1 MWRTVF
7 SEKAILS
14 LILLPS
20 TEGVWLCPVTVF
32 TDQEPH
38 PTVKKKKLIGSTKI
52 TYFGFKMAIFAR
64 GIFSDPVWMSFYGSF
79 KNIFS
84 EQDSDMWGHLVKGK
98 NTETQLFLSKF
109 LKWFTCWMWNGQ
121 LKYWYICKKI
131 KHLALKAKPKKQQPK
146 IEEETMTKS
155 YLHHL
160 TLNKPTA
167 HEDPNYEVNS
177 NIKW

>member
-1 MWRTVF
+1 MWRAVF
-7 SEKAILS
+7 SENLAILS

-38 PTVKKKKLIGSTKI
+38 PTVKKNKNSLDLQKWPILDSKWPFLPEE
-52 TYFGFKMAIFAR
+52 Y
-64 GIFSDPVWMSFYGSF
+64 SVWMSFYGSF

-131 KHLALKAKPKKQQPK
+131 KHLALKAKPKNNNLKLKKKLWQSLICITSLWISLLLMRIQ
-146 IEEETMTKS
+146 TMR
-155 YLHHL
+155 
-160 TLNKPTA
+160 
-167 HEDPNYEVNS
+167 
-177 NIKW
+177 